1 MTNVRSEQKEIANIE
16 GTLLM
21 LDDRTPH
28 LAVPVQAIREGK
40 VIATTLSDNSG
51 RYRLAN
57 LEAGSYQLRC
67 QVLGGYVYYRAT
79 DHALRFTFHDS
90 GTTESAMEGE
100 LGDILHIQNGKTL
113 TNADFRFAE
122 FKKGTWRSY
131 TSLDGL
137 AFDEVTSIHGT
148 PDGVIWFATQGGG
161 VSRYDGKEFVN
172 LTTKDGLAHNHV
184 NAVYCDPDGIVW
196 LGTASGGVSRYDGK
210 NFVNFTTEDGL
221 VHNNV
226 YVIYR
231 SPDGL
236 MWFGTDG
243 GGISCYD
250 GEDFVNFTTQNSELA
265 HDCIKSICCSPGGV
279 MWFGTYSGGVSR
291 YDGKKFVNFT
301 KRDGLLSD
309 EVESICVDAD
319 GAIWFGTRGG
329 GVSRYDGEGFV
340 SFTTEDGLV
349 NNIVYDIHV
358 DADGVMWF
366 ATYGGISR
374 YDGNTFVNFT
384 IEDGLVSN
392 GVYGGIYRDPDGMMW
407 FGTYGGVSRYDG
419 DSFTNFTRKDGLS
432 RNGVRSIQWDPDGA
446 LWLGTWRGGLFR
458 YDGKEFISI
467 TTKDELARD
476 MVNVIHLEPDG
487 VVWIGT
493 QWDGLFRY
501 NGRKLERFLPEDG
514 LPHPNIWAIH
524 RDLDGMMWFGT
535 GWYDGAGGLARYDGK
550 QFERPFD
557 AIDGLAGRCV
567 NAIHRDPDG
576 DLWLGTS
583 NGVWRYDGQNFAHF
597 TTEDGL
603 AYDAV
608 IVIHR
613 DPDGAMWFGT
623 DGGGIS
629 CYDGRGMGDC
639 PTNSSR
645 GMGDCPHFVNFTT
658 RDGLANGFALA
669 IYRDPD
675 GILWVGTSGGGV
687 CMYDGT
693 AWSSLDT
700 RDGLAGN
707 QVWEIEPDP
716 DGSLWFG
723 TSEGLTRYRRNTTP
737 PRVSIVSVTSDQTYR
752 LKTQDARLK
761 TEGSGIPALIVGQRV
776 TIEYRSRDSKTVPEK
791 RQYRCCVYETSDVR
805 RETSDSRP
813 GTSEP
818 EFESQ
823 VSGLK
828 SGVPYLPPTKET
840 SFDWIPEEPGT
851 YIFQVQAIDR
861 DLNYSEPAVL
871 SLTVQPDPKL
881 VSLQTEVKQLRQE
894 VGWKYSFENIIGD
907 SEGIS
912 LVHSLMERAI
922 DSGLTVLITGET
934 GTGKEL
940 VAKAIHHNSRR
951 KDRPLRSLNCG
962 AVPKDLVASTLFG
975 HRKGAFTGADADR
988 MGLFEEAS
996 GGTVLLDEIGE
1007 MPQDAQIHLLR
1018 VLEEREVQRLGENAP
1033 RGVDV
1038 WVIAMS
1044 NRDLEGEVEA
1054 GRFREDLFYRLSEF
1068 PIDIPPLRERP
1079 EDIPLLAQHFLRA
1092 YSEDIEKELAGF
1104 APDVLEMLQ
1113 SYPWPGNVRELRNM
1127 IRRAAALAEQGEQI
1141 QTYHFPPE
1149 ITQGESLIQEI
1160 MSERLGLSSAVERL
1174 QRRLV
1179 ENALQE
1185 SEGNR
1190 THAAQMLSIDRSN
1203 LIRLMKR
1210 LGIE

>member
-1 MTNVRSEQKEIANIE
+1 MTTVRPEQKEVVNIE

-28 LAVPVQAIREGK
+28 VAVPVQAIREGE
-40 VIATTLSDNSG
+40 VIATTLSDDSG
-51 RYRLAN
+51 RYRLVN
-57 LEAGSYQLRC
+57 LKAGSYQVRC
-67 QVLGGYVYYRAT
+67 QVLGGYVCYRAT
-79 DHALRFTFHDS
+79 DQALRFTFYDS
-90 GTTESAMEGE
+90 GATESAMEDDPGH
-100 LGDILHIQNGKTL
+100 ILHIQNGKTL
-113 TNADFRFAE
+113 ENIDFRFAE

-137 AFDEVTSIHGT
+137 AFDVIHSIDGT
-148 PDGVIWFATQGGG
+148 PDGIIWFATEGGGASRYDGKEFVNFTTKDGLPHNHVHDVCCGPDGVVWFATGGG
-161 VSRYDGKEFVN
+161 VSRYDGKEFFN
-172 LTTKDGLAHNHV
+172 L
-184 NAVYCDPDGIVW
+184 
-196 LGTASGGVSRYDGK
+196 
-210 NFVNFTTEDGL
+210 TTEDGL

-226 YVIYR
+226 YVMCR
-231 SPDGL
+231 DPDGL

-250 GEDFVNFTTQNSELA
+250 GEDFVNFTTQNSGLA

-279 MWFGTYSGGVSR
+279 IWFGTYSGGVSR
-291 YDGKKFVNFT
+291 YDGRKFVNFT
-301 KRDGLLSD
+301 KTDGLVSD

-319 GAIWFGTRGG
+319 GVIWFGTWGG
-329 GVSRYDGEGFV
+329 GVSRYDGKEFI
-340 SFTTEDGLV
+340 SLTTEDGLA
-349 NNIVYDIHV
+349 NDLVYDIHI
-358 DADGVMWF
+358 DHDGVMWF
-366 ATYGGISR
+366 ATHGGISR

-392 GVYGGIYRDPDGMMW
+392 GVYGGIYRDPNGMMW
-407 FGTYGGVSRYDG
+407 FGTWGSVSEYDMF
-419 DSFTNFTRKDGLS
+419 SLTSFTRKDGLS
-432 RNGVRSIQWDPDGA
+432 NNGVKSIQWDPDGNM
-446 LWLGTWRGGLFR
+446 WLGIWRGDLLR
-458 YDGKEFISI
+458 YDGKDF
-467 TTKDELARD
+467 TPVAARD
-476 MVNVIHLEPDG
+476 EVLDKRVNVIHLGPDG

-493 QWDGLFRY
+493 QGGGLFRY
-501 NGRKLERFLPEDG
+501 NGRTFDSFALEDG
-514 LPHPNIWAIH
+514 LPHWNIWAIH

-550 QFERPFD
+550 QFERPFH

-567 NAIHRDPDG
+567 NAIYRDPDG

-583 NGVWRYDGQNFAHF
+583 NGVWRYDGRNFAHF

-603 AYDAV
+603 AYDFV
-608 IVIHR
+608 TVIHR
-613 DPDGAMWFGT
+613 DPDGTMWFGT
-623 DGGGIS
+623 EGGGIS
-629 CYDGRGMGDC
+629 CYDGKE
-639 PTNSSR
+639 
-645 GMGDCPHFVNFTT
+645 FVNFTI
-658 RDGLANGFALA
+658 RDGLANEFALA
-669 IYRDPD
+669 IYRAPD

-707 QVWEIEPDP
+707 QVWKIEPDP

-723 TSEGLTRYRRNTTP
+723 TSEGLTLYRRNTIP
-737 PRVSIVSVTSDQTYR
+737 PRVSIVSVTSDQTYTD
-752 LKTQDARLK
+752 L
-761 TEGSGIPALIVGQRV
+761 SNIPALIVGQRV
-776 TIEYRSRDSKTVPEK
+776 TIEYNSYDSKTVPEK
-791 RQYRCCVYETSDVR
+791 RQYRCRVYETRDVR
-805 RETSDSRP
+805 RETGDVRQKKDVSSLKSDVSGLKSQVSSLR
-813 GTSEP
+813 SQVSSLR
-818 EFESQ
+818 SQ

-828 SGVPYLPPTKET
+828 SDVPYLPPTKNT
-840 SFDWIPEEPGT
+840 TFDWIPENPGT
-851 YIFQVQAIDR
+851 YAFEVQAIDR

-907 SEGIS
+907 SESIS

-951 KDRPLRSLNCG
+951 KDRPLRALNCG

-1018 VLEEREVQRLGENAP
+1018 VLEEREVQRLGENVP
-1033 RGVDV
+1033 RSVDV

-1079 EDIPLLAQHFLRA
+1079 EDIPLLAEHFMQA

-1113 SYPWPGNVRELRNM
+1113 SYPWPGNVRELRNTV
-1127 IRRAAALAEQGEQI
+1127 RRAAALAEQGEQI

-1160 MSERLGLSSAVERL
+1160 MSERLGLSSAVESL

-1185 SEGNR
+1185 CEGNR